1 MTTANPIA
9 VREYLTRVRTALA
22 DLPAG
27 ELDEVLDDVRPHL
40 EEIAAELGGDAR
52 LPAMVARLGTPE
64 SYAAELRA
72 AGDYP
77 PPAAAAEATPGKRP
91 SNVGLRLAVWLVP
104 VAAVVAGILGLQMI
118 VHRPSSYWIEALL
131 PVVAALALSAWY
143 VSRRGVDAVEVLPE
157 VRRLDSALAPGESG
171 WGRVVRYL
179 RSLEPAWWLACTA
192 LFVLVGVVLLR
203 GWGHPVPVV
212 LALGTMAGLA
222 LWAGPRAR
230 TERRWLWATVPL
242 SAFAVGAVFGLVNE
256 FVDRVGPYGHFAY
269 LAENEY
275 QPPAPTGGLRNDGRP
290 VHNIYAFDAKG
301 KPMADMYLYDH
312 AGRPIELA
320 RYGCD
325 PRGELAY
332 AESGRDNQFPRP
344 VITNDGHE
352 VELGDPDAWY
362 GESDPDG
369 LDAPADRRCEERAG
383 VPFTAAIPQADE
395 PGEPGE
401 PGEGDKEGAGRGS
414 GNADKSPKPTSSS
427 TTKPS
432 STG

>member
-40 EEIAAELGGDAR
+40 AEIAAELGEDAR

-77 PPAAAAEATPGKRP
+77 PPAAAAEVTPGKQP

-104 VAAVVAGILGLQMI
+104 VAAVVAAFLGLQMI
-118 VHRPSSYWIEALL
+118 VHRPNSSPIEALL
-131 PVVAALALSAWY
+131 PVMAALGLAAWY
-143 VSRRGVDAVEVLPE
+143 VSRRGVDAVAALPE
-157 VRRLDSALAPGESG
+157 VRRLDSALAPGETG
-171 WGRVVRYL
+171 WGRVVRYF

-192 LFVLVGVVLLR
+192 LFVLVGVLLLR
-203 GWGHPVPVV
+203 GWGDPVPVV

-222 LWAGPRAR
+222 LWAGPRAS

-242 SAFAVGAVFGLVNE
+242 SAFAVGAVFGLVSE
-256 FVDRVGPYGHFAY
+256 FVDRAGPYGEYAY
-269 LAENEY
+269 LADNGYLPEPESAV
-275 QPPAPTGGLRNDGRP
+275 PAGGLRNDGRP
-290 VHNIYAFDAKG
+290 LHNIYAFDAKG

-352 VELGDPDAWY
+352 VELGDPGAWY
-362 GESDPDG
+362 GESDPDEP
-369 LDAPADRRCEERAG
+369 DSDRRCEERVGA
-383 VPFTAAIPQADE
+383 PFTVAIPQAE
-395 PGEPGE
+395 A
-401 PGEGDKEGAGRGS
+401 GDQAAKKPA
-414 GNADKSPKPTSSS
+414 KPTST
-427 TTKPS
+427 TTKPR
-432 STG
+432 